1 MHRLR
6 AGFVAGSDNLIGLKL
21 AVLCCHAAKGNGFIG
36 KLHMFCCPIGIRIDS
51 DSGNAHFVGCM
62 DDPAGN
68 FATIGNQDFFKH
80 GELSKR
86 IARQ

>member
-1 MHRLR
+1 
-6 AGFVAGSDNLIGLKL
+6 
-21 AVLCCHAAKGNGFIG
+21 
-36 KLHMFCCPIGIRIDS
+36 
-51 DSGNAHFVGCM
+51 M